1 MNLVNLEKVRLILT
15 DVTPRN
21 NRWNLHLMDI
31 GDSFEIAYD
40 SVEVQRLRAAIFNN
54 YAKRNNKR
62 FITRREDDRLIVWRV
77 E

>member
-1 MNLVNLEKVRLILT
+1 MMTNIRKDRPIPT

-40 SVEVQRLRAAIFNN
+40 PTEVQRLRVAICN
-54 YAKRNNKR
+54 YSKRNNKR
-62 FITRREDDRLIVWRV
+62 FITRREDDRLVVWRV

>member
-40 SVEVQRLRAAIFNN
+40 SVEVQRLRAAICNN